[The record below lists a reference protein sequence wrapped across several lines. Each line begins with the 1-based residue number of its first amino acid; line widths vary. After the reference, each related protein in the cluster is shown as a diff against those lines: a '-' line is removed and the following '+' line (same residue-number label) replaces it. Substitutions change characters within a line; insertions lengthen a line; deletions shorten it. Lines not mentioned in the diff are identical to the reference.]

1 MRSRR
6 ELPGHGMARS
16 RQTAPPQ
23 QLPRMLPLALF
34 VGLLCG
40 AFAPA
45 RAEAPAA
52 SRFPRRFRAAECS
65 LFGRS
70 ASSACALDSTLGSD
84 GNDRLLVSHGET
96 NCTVVLRGCR
106 KLCYA
111 ALDAATALA
120 PAPDAGPAPAAGPGG
135 RAPPLSFF
143 SNIEVVRGGTLRA
156 WTSQGFSVDAD
167 GGTDVVLRYSTITC
181 GAFQNARGRI
191 EAPQCSAP
199 KGALTRLEHGL
210 FPALGELCP

>member
-1 MRSRR
+1 
-6 ELPGHGMARS
+6 MARS

-96 NCTVVLRGCR
+96 NCTVVLRGCH
-106 KLCYA
+106 KL
-111 ALDAATALA
+111 
-120 PAPDAGPAPAAGPGG
+120 
-135 RAPPLSFF
+135 
-143 SNIEVVRGGTLRA
+143 GGTLRA